1 VAELQGMTKTI
12 DKRFGSWSPKR
23 RAVHV
28 KCMTAWFETRRKP
41 GSAPGPAAQLRELR
55 VAVLEIVGRME
66 RADSATR
73 TGWAAELRKVVGTTA
88 SRPSPHDDDEIAD
101 GCCYCH
107 GPVEGIRYD
116 ACEGCREQK
125 GLDGDESDE

>member
-1 VAELQGMTKTI
+1 MAKTI

-23 RAVHV
+23 RAVHA
-28 KCMTAWFETRRKP
+28 KSMAKWAKSRRKA
-41 GSAPGPAAQLRELR
+41 GQTPGPAVQLRELR
-55 VAVLEIVGRME
+55 AAVSEIVGRME

-88 SRPSPHDDDEIAD
+88 SRPSPHNDDDEIAD
-101 GCCYCH
+101 VGCCYCC
-107 GPVEGIRYD
+107 GPVENNTRYD

-125 GLDGDESDE
+125 GLDGDGSDE